1 MAVSLHDSR
10 SMVFSKGIGVATG
23 QAMTAAEAIHAG
35 GLDWDVAV
43 VKAGYQVKGGI
54 YAGSK
59 IGERAI
65 VKLDADG
72 KAERD
77 FGYVKGRYVAIQNRE
92 MFEFC
97 DLLVDDYGAKYEAA
111 WSLYD
116 GRQVGLTMRFPET
129 IQIGGFDPYDLYLL
143 VSGRHDGTGS
153 VKVATTM
160 VRLYCTNMLNVALKG
175 AEQTVRIAHVGSVA
189 SKIQA
194 ARETI
199 GLTFKYSEEFELE
212 MQALM
217 AREMS
222 DETGRAIISDLLA
235 AAKYGGLEDKVQ
247 MISDLQSGSC
257 TIHDEV
263 RGTAYGWLQ
272 AATEWADWHRVA
284 KTAHSNAV
292 DMLDGRVVK
301 FKNHLLSELLEV

>member
-1 MAVSLHDSR
+1 MSVSLHSDR
-10 SMVFSKGIGVATG
+10 QLVFAGGIGVSTRD
-23 QAMTAAEAIHAG
+23 AMTASEAIERG
-35 GLDWDVAV
+35 GLGWDVSV
-43 VKAGYQVKGGI
+43 VKAGYQVKGGV

-59 IGERAI
+59 IGGRVI

-72 KAERD
+72 KPVQD
-77 FGYVKGRYVAIQNRE
+77 FGYVKGRYVPIQNRE

-129 IQIGGFDPYDLYLL
+129 VQIGGFDPHDVYLL

-153 VKVATTM
+153 VKVAATM
-160 VRLYCTNMLNVALKG
+160 VRLYCTNMLNVALKN
-175 AEQTVRIAHVGSVA
+175 AQQTVRIAHVGSVA

-199 GLTFKYSEEFELE
+199 GLTFKYSDEFECE
-212 MQALM
+212 MHALM
-217 AREMS
+217 DREMS
-222 DETGRAIISDLLA
+222 DDTGRAIVSHNLA
-235 AAKYGGLEDKVQ
+235 EAKYGGIDEKVE
-247 MISDLQSGSC
+247 MISNLQSNSD
-257 TIHDEV
+257 TIQDHV
-263 RGTAYGWLQ
+263 RSTAYSWLQ
-272 AATEWADWHRVA
+272 AATEWTDWYRTP

-301 FKNHLLSELLEV
+301 FKNRLISELLEV